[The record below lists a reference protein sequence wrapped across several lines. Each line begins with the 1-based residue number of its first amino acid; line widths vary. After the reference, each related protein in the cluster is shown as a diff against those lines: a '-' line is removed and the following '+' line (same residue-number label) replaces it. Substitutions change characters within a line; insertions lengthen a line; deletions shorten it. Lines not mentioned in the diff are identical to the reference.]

1 MAYNDEQYYQKQGV
15 CYDKILKGI
24 VEALTGRKV
33 PLSDTPSGAFVDRLK
48 QYTKKEVEGRGRQ
61 SPNRDLNSTS
71 NSSYA

>member
-1 MAYNDEQYYQKQGV
+1 MMNSTTKSA

-48 QYTKKEVEGRGRQ
+48 QYDEKGGRGAGETKPQ
-61 SPNRDLNSTS
+61 
-71 NSSYA
+71 